1 MVMRRGRAPSPSA
14 PGDAPRAP
22 DGRGGGALTRR
33 AHAHAGAVFLCALR
47 EKTQAVLQGA
57 PQAPF
62 SVHAPISQ
70 LRGMGCSGF
79 PAVAP

>member
-1 MVMRRGRAPSPSA
+1 MVMRRGRAPSLSA

-47 EKTQAVLQGA
+47 EKTQAVLQGV

-70 LRGMGCSGF
+70 LQGMGCSGF